1 MPTIL
6 ITGVAGFI
14 GFSCAQRLL
23 AEGWQVVGI
32 DNLNDY
38 YSPALKEARLAT
50 LAKHPQ
56 AASFHFHKLDL
67 TELGALTAL
76 ALATKPQVILHLAA
90 QAGVRFGLVAQQ
102 PYLQSN
108 LIGHFNILQASKS
121 LAEAGTPLQHLLY
134 ASSSSVY
141 GNREGDDLPFAENDN
156 ISTPASLYAATKVAD
171 EAISHA
177 WATQFGTPCTGL
189 RFFTV
194 YGPWGRPDMS
204 PLLFLQALHNG
215 TEIKLF
221 NHGDLWRD
229 FTYIAD
235 IVEAVVRLI
244 PHPPQ
249 AKVPHEIYNLGNQQ
263 PTRLDDYI
271 ATLERVTGKAAVL
284 NKVPRPATE
293 VYRTSANTQKLKQA
307 VGWAPSTRLEDGLRA
322 LDAWY
327 LEHDGL
333 LT

>member
-1 MPTIL
+1 MPTVL

-23 AEGWQVVGI
+23 AEGWQVVGL

-38 YSPALKEARLAT
+38 YSPALKEARLAE

-56 AASFHFHKLDL
+56 VANFSFHKLCLTDL
-67 TELGALTAL
+67 AALTTL
-76 ALATKPQVILHLAA
+76 ALAIKPTHILHLAA
-90 QAGVRFGLVAQQ
+90 QAGVRYGMVAQQ

-108 LIGHFNILQASKS
+108 LMGHFNILQISKS

-141 GNREGDDLPFAENDN
+141 GNREGDDLPFTETDN
-156 ISTPASLYAATKVAD
+156 VSTPTSLYAATKVAD
-171 EAISHA
+171 EALSHA
-177 WATQFGTPCTGL
+177 WAAQFGTPCTGM

-215 TEIKLF
+215 SEIKLF

-229 FTYIAD
+229 FTYIED
-235 IVEAVVRLI
+235 IVEAVLRLI
-244 PHPPQ
+244 PHPPH

-271 ATLERVTGKAAVL
+271 ATLERVTGKTAVL

-293 VYRTSANTQKLKQA
+293 VYRTSANTEKLKAA
-307 VGWAPSTRLEDGLRA
+307 VGWAPSTPLAFGLEQLNT
-322 LDAWY
+322 WY
-327 LEHDGL
+327 LQHQGL
-333 LT
+333 LA